1 MVGRSR
7 LAEVARELTAVC
19 MGRAPAELVIRNG
32 RLVDVHTREILDGA
46 DVAIAHGRVALFGDV
61 AHTIGPET
69 EIMDA
74 EGAYLVPG
82 LIDTHLHVESVMVTV
97 TRFAEAVLP
106 HGTTTAFIDNHE
118 MANVFGLEGMRWMLE
133 EGRGL
138 PLKVFLA
145 VPSCVP
151 ALPGFEDAG
160 ASLGPE
166 EIREALGWDGA
177 AGLGEMMNMPG
188 VIEGDEAVH
197 AAIAATLELGKPVTG
212 HWSLAGWNDHR
223 LQAYIAA
230 GVDSCHE
237 TTSREDA
244 LAKLR
249 AGMWVQFREGT
260 TFRDVAALAPVLTED
275 GVDSRHC
282 LLVTDDLLP
291 ETIVVEGHMDHVV
304 RRAVEEG
311 IDPLVAIQ
319 MATLNG
325 AEYFNLRRE
334 LGSIAPGRLAD
345 ILFVEKL
352 EDFRPHRVLADGR
365 EPGEL
370 PAYVYPPEAYGSI
383 RLARPLAEA
392 DLRVAA
398 VGERVRVRAIGVA
411 SGSVTTEHAL
421 VELPV
426 IEGEVLPSVELDV
439 AKLAS
444 IERHGGPGTIGL
456 GFVKGLGLRRGAV
469 ASTVAHDNHNVL
481 VAGMSDAD
489 MVFAV
494 ERLVEAGG
502 GMVAVADGAVL
513 ALVSL
518 PIAGL
523 ISDRPVTELA
533 AETLALGEAYRELGS
548 PIESPAMIFSF
559 LSLGVIPA
567 LRLTN
572 RGLVD
577 GVAFELVS
585 PIA

>member
-1 MVGRSR
+1 
-7 LAEVARELTAVC
+7 
-19 MGRAPAELVIRNG
+19 
-32 RLVDVHTREILDGA
+32 
-46 DVAIAHGRVALFGDV
+46 
-61 AHTIGPET
+61 
-69 EIMDA
+69 
-74 EGAYLVPG
+74 
-82 LIDTHLHVESVMVTV
+82 
-97 TRFAEAVLP
+97 
-106 HGTTTAFIDNHE
+106 
-118 MANVFGLEGMRWMLE
+118 
-133 EGRGL
+133 
-138 PLKVFLA
+138 
-145 VPSCVP
+145 
-151 ALPGFEDAG
+151 
-160 ASLGPE
+160 
-166 EIREALGWDGA
+166 
-177 AGLGEMMNMPG
+177 
-188 VIEGDEAVH
+188 
-197 AAIAATLELGKPVTG
+197 
-212 HWSLAGWNDHR
+212 
-223 LQAYIAA
+223 
-230 GVDSCHE
+230 
-237 TTSREDA
+237 
-244 LAKLR
+244 
-249 AGMWVQFREGT
+249 
-260 TFRDVAALAPVLTED
+260 
-275 GVDSRHC
+275 
-282 LLVTDDLLP
+282 
-291 ETIVVEGHMDHVV
+291 
-304 RRAVEEG
+304 VEEG

-325 AEYFNLRRE
+325 AEYFNLRHE

-345 ILFVEKL
+345 ILFVEDL
-352 EDFRPHRVLADGR
+352 EDFRPHRVLADGL

-370 PAYVYPPEAYGSI
+370 PAYDYPSEAYGSI
-383 RLARPLAEA
+383 RLARPLTEG

-398 VGERVRVRAIGVA
+398 AGERVRVRAIGVA
-411 SGSVTTEHAL
+411 SGSVTTEHLL

-426 IEGEVLPSVELDV
+426 TGGEVRASVELDV

-469 ASTVAHDNHNVL
+469 ASTIAHDNHNVL

-502 GMVAVADGAVL
+502 GMVAVADGVVL

-533 AETLALGEAYRELGS
+533 AETLALSEAYRELGS
-548 PIESPAMIFSF
+548 PIENPEMIFSF